1 MGGVSCPLGRGD
13 PVWCRLLHRWWWWWV
28 ELSVVEL
35 PGNVVFDAVVQSQVV
50 EVILVFHGA
59 PLNRTLPR
67 GLGGKV
73 AVELLF
79 KVAHGQMTHKDP
91 LRRVS
96 NCKITRP
103 NQK

>member
-1 MGGVSCPLGRGD
+1 MWG
-13 PVWCRLLHRWWWWWV
+13 V

-35 PGNVVFDAVVQSQVV
+35 PGNVVFDAVVESQVV
-50 EVILVFHGA
+50 EVILVFHRT

-79 KVAHGQMTHKDP
+79 KVTHRQMPHENP
-91 LRRVS
+91 LSRVS
-96 NCKITRP
+96 H
-103 NQK
+103 